1 MAEHKSEPRPEN
13 TIWDRDLI
21 TAAKK
26 GFLNLAKE
34 SLKNGAFVDCYD
46 KNFYT
51 PLMLA
56 AGNNHYEIAKLL
68 INSGADVTWRIPS
81 GATPYD
87 IAVENGA
94 EKIAQVISDN
104 IETMRWNSVEPVR
117 EPVAKDREHVFDY
130 IIVDEEEEEEDFL
143 IPDKSEDL
151 PARKMYSHSD
161 LRMII
166 ENWVATTWHTKNLK
180 LMPTGTYASS
190 EVEAAYQ
197 ALVFF
202 AKKLGVLKE

>member
-1 MAEHKSEPRPEN
+1 MTAPKSEPRPEN

-21 TAAKK
+21 TAAK
-26 GFLNLAKE
+26 GGHINLAKE
-34 SLKNGAFVDCYD
+34 ALKYGAFVDCYD

-56 AGNNHYEIAKLL
+56 AGNNHYELAKLL
-68 INSGADVTWRIPS
+68 IDSGADVTWRTPS
-81 GATPYD
+81 GASPYSV
-87 IAVENGA
+87 AVENGA
-94 EKIAQVISDN
+94 EEIAQVISDDLE
-104 IETMRWNSVEPVR
+104 IMHWYSVEPVR
-117 EPVAKDREHVFDY
+117 APVAKDRGHVFDY
-130 IIVDEEEEEEDFL
+130 IIVDEEEEDFL

-151 PARKMYSHSD
+151 PVRKMYSQSD
-161 LRMII
+161 IRTML
-166 ENWVATTWHTKNLK
+166 ENWVATTWHNINLK
-180 LMPTGTYASS
+180 RMPTGTYASS

>member
-1 MAEHKSEPRPEN
+1 MTAHKSEPRPEN

-21 TAAKK
+21 TAAK
-26 GFLNLAKE
+26 GGHINLAKE
-34 SLKNGAFVDCYD
+34 ALKNGAFVDCYD

-68 INSGADVTWRIPS
+68 IDSGADVTWRTPS
-81 GATPYD
+81 GASPYSV
-87 IAVENGA
+87 AVENDA
-94 EKIAQVISDN
+94 EEIAQVISDDLE
-104 IETMRWNSVEPVR
+104 IMHWYSVEPVGV
-117 EPVAKDREHVFDY
+117 PVEKDNDDDIDFL
-130 IIVDEEEEEEDFL
+130 IVDSDEEEDFP

-151 PARKMYSHSD
+151 PVRKMYSHSEIRTM
-161 LRMII
+161 L
-166 ENWVATTWHTKNLK
+166 ENWVATTWHNKNLK

-202 AKKLGVLKE
+202 SKKLGVLKE